1 MEKNIKTLTE
11 YENKLLKEKLK
22 EPFYIK
28 IIKLLIIL
36 IPVLMILYILS
47 LNFIINQAFLETY
60 DIGSEKDYLS
70 PADRV
75 SDKGIEGDI
84 TYKNLT
90 SQLVYFNVPVIRGAD
105 YIIYEIKF
113 KDEFPDDGRM
123 LLGAKNKEE
132 WSYANE
138 LIYSKTLEK
147 LIANY
152 PYKSNGSLLLIKLN
166 RNAPD
171 YTINDIF
178 ESKAK
183 TRLATDQDVLV
194 PGFKINNYS
203 PGELI
208 INEPLR
214 ETQKFY
220 IYAKGDLNVEVKK
233 RDLNWY
239 LNNETG
245 EDKLEMNLYDLS
257 GKLISSSYINDDG
270 IVEKKVNKEDRKIQ
284 QGSLFVPNLKEGAYR
299 LELKNNGDMV
309 ITQIK
314 INQNKAILLDRVFLA
329 GSSVYFTDIEKE
341 SSIYFKSEKPI
352 NLELRT
358 YHGQATNQTVNVNGN
373 YKTLIEKVNF
383 VHYLFVQGSNDLYEL
398 ESPKNDMIVT
408 GPRIFSFSNESYF
421 NPLVVDK
428 IPYKDDISYLE
439 KNADYVLVEY
449 TPVKS
454 DGEWKI
460 ATKKFYLNE
469 LYINNEK
476 LNMLISTPHLNV
488 EKNSTAYI
496 PIDWIKI
503 NTYKPG
509 KI

>member
-47 LNFIINQAFLETY
+47 L
-60 DIGSEKDYLS
+60 
-70 PADRV
+70 
-75 SDKGIEGDI
+75 
-84 TYKNLT
+84 
-90 SQLVYFNVPVIRGAD
+90 
-105 YIIYEIKF
+105 KF
-113 KDEFPDDGRM
+113 
-123 LLGAKNKEE
+123 
-132 WSYANE
+132 
-138 LIYSKTLEK
+138 
-147 LIANY
+147 IANY

-398 ESPKNDMIVT
+398 ESPKNDMIVI

-469 LYINNEK
+469 LYI
-476 LNMLISTPHLNV
+476 
-488 EKNSTAYI
+488 
-496 PIDWIKI
+496 
-503 NTYKPG
+503 
-509 KI
+509 